1 MGLLKV
7 PKLIIATGEC
17 FFATTAIGPFHLF
30 CEDLMK
36 PAQDM
41 ATF

>member
-1 MGLLKV
+1 MVLLKV
-7 PKLIIATGEC
+7 ARLIIATGEC
-17 FFATTAIGPFHLF
+17 FLATTVIEPFQSF
-30 CEDLMK
+30 CEELMK